1 MWDQRTVPPISV
13 KDMNVKMNSGIF
25 FQHGNWT
32 NPSITGHIDA
42 MYNRIPGGHI
52 YQNQYVNILSIDNQQ
67 LIH

>member
-1 MWDQRTVPPISV
+1 
-13 KDMNVKMNSGIF
+13 MNVKMNSGIF

>member
-1 MWDQRTVPPISV
+1 MIAYKYR
-13 KDMNVKMNSGIF
+13 SGR
-25 FQHGNWT
+25 GT
-32 NPSITGHIDA
+32 SITGHIDA

>member
-1 MWDQRTVPPISV
+1 
-13 KDMNVKMNSGIF
+13 MNSGIF

-52 YQNQYVNILSIDNQQ
+52 YQNQHVNILSIDNQQ